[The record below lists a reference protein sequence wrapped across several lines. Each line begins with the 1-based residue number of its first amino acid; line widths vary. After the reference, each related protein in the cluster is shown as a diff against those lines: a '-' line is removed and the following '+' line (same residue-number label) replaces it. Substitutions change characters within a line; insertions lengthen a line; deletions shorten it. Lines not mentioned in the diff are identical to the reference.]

1 MSQGCGNSECSCST
15 GIHDGLTFG
24 RGRLD
29 EYGYWEFPCPICAR
43 GWDAEVPQVREK
55 IRNDLKAKNPN
66 WTDQQ
71 LDSFLRSNHEWLF
84 IEGWPFAH
92 QDAAQLTAEFHQHYH
107 QEDDLDREMQDM
119 FPELYDYDPV
129 EAE

>member
-1 MSQGCGNSECSCST
+1 MGYCLRLCHLKWITGHTFTCQRLTWPAILLKLSCLT
-15 GIHDGLTFG
+15 GRI
-24 RGRLD
+24 RL
-29 EYGYWEFPCPICAR
+29 P
-43 GWDAEVPQVREK
+43 
-55 IRNDLKAKNPN
+55 
-66 WTDQQ
+66 TDQQ